1 MDMKKKTEIIKSV
14 AVSVT
19 LLFGVW
25 LMSGCKPTEQGYRAA
40 YDAARQKREAAAAEM
55 MIPVSG
61 LLSDDGPQ
69 RRIIDGDTLF
79 VTKERVRGADGENL
93 PRWLLA
99 VGVYRMD
106 TNARAQ
112 AASLRGSAMAVRGE
126 GDRWYCVADTASG
139 LDGIMAARKR
149 FMASHPDFPYIGL
162 PASPVIVNAM

>member
-112 AASLRGSAMAVRGE
+112 AASYKIVIRIKQTDKIPDSSVKPETVIRQK
-126 GDRWYCVADTASG
+126 VFDTFRDTG
-139 LDGIMAARKR
+139 MVQIK
-149 FMASHPDFPYIGL
+149 FPDFHIITL
-162 PASPVIVNAM
+162 R

>member
-61 LLSDDGPQ
+61 LLSADGPQ
-69 RRIIDGDTLF
+69 WRI
-79 VTKERVRGADGENL
+79 TKERVRGADGEKL
-93 PRWLLA
+93 PLWLLA

-112 AASLRGSAMAVRGE
+112 AASLRGAAMAVRGE